1 MSAGGPADGTVDQ
14 AVRITRLIGLGLG
27 AGPILF
33 LIPAHLFAM
42 GGMDQAMR
50 PLQIVAGA
58 LGLVAPAAGYH
69 LFLAAKGRC
78 DAETGLDG
86 DSRVRRFTQAFIVAL
101 AASEGG
107 ALLAAVAYFLTGQP
121 LTLLGVAAHLLIV
134 GALWPSPER
143 VQWFIQPAE
152 SAEPGSEA

>member
-1 MSAGGPADGTVDQ
+1 MSVGAGSATVEG
-14 AVRITRLIGLGLG
+14 AVRTTRLIALGLG
-27 AGPILF
+27 AGPVLF
-33 LIPAHLFAM
+33 LIPAYLFGM

-69 LFLAAKGRC
+69 LFLAAKGRA
-78 DAETGLDG
+78 DADSALDG
-86 DSRVRRFTQAFIVAL
+86 ETRIRRFIQAFIVAL
-101 AASEGG
+101 AVSEGG

-134 GALWPSPER
+134 GALWPSVER

-152 SAEPGSEA
+152 PLEPGPEA